1 MFIKKLINDSVSVSN
16 HTKGKD
22 TGSDYKC
29 ITITADDIKQCIQQN
44 SSEYDF
50 LQDIVDSKSHDTSTH
65 CQNESEKNVNSIPN
79 YSKIQ
84 AQIDKLT
91 NNKEKSNQNDN
102 TNDSQNNVEMTKKRR
117 NKTNN
122 NIDTE
127 GKKQNNK
134 KSKTISSFIQ
144 DDNIDDIDTYLQSQ
158 DLQTNDNNVH
168 RFGNDQIIE
177 DDEDYDF

>member
-50 LQDIVDSKSHDTSTH
+50 LQDIVDSNSHDTSTH

-102 TNDSQNNVEMTKKRR
+102 TNDSQNNVETTKKRR

-144 DDNIDDIDTYLQSQ
+144 DDNIDDIDTYLKSVQKYVPNS
-158 DLQTNDNNVH
+158 LVL
-168 RFGNDQIIE
+168 RRKI
-177 DDEDYDF
+177 DELDE